1 MEGHPGLAR
10 SRDSVAQCPQ
20 GEAQEAPSNLK
31 ALIFDVDG
39 TLADTEEVHRRAFN
53 EAFGQLGLPW
63 NWSKPKYA
71 HLLLT
76 AGGKERLAAY
86 IDSLDLP
93 AAGRLELTGR
103 IDAIHRAKTEN
114 YTRMVLD
121 GEVALRDGVARLIG
135 EAARSR
141 VRLSIATTT
150 TFANVEAL
158 LRTGLGAAALDRF
171 AVIGAAGNA
180 ARKKPAADIYEYV
193 LRQLGAAPQEC
204 VAIEDSANGLRAAKA
219 AGLYTI
225 VTPSY
230 WTRTE
235 DFSEADLVLPSLGTA
250 LRPLM
255 PRAAA
260 LVGNTVLGIREIC
273 RQLDAIRECG

>member
-1 MEGHPGLAR
+1 MTNSAGSRVERRAR
-10 SRDSVAQCPQ
+10 GGPQ

-39 TLADTEEVHRRAFN
+39 TLADTEEAHRCAFN
-53 EAFGQLGLPW
+53 EAFQQLGLPW
-63 NWSKPKYA
+63 NWSKPTYA

-86 IDSLDLP
+86 IASLDLP

-141 VRLSIATTT
+141 VRLSIAT
-150 TFANVEAL
+150 
-158 LRTGLGAAALDRF
+158 
-171 AVIGAAGNA
+171 
-180 ARKKPAADIYEYV
+180 
-193 LRQLGAAPQEC
+193 
-204 VAIEDSANGLRAAKA
+204 
-219 AGLYTI
+219 
-225 VTPSY
+225 
-230 WTRTE
+230 
-235 DFSEADLVLPSLGTA
+235 
-250 LRPLM
+250 
-255 PRAAA
+255 
-260 LVGNTVLGIREIC
+260 
-273 RQLDAIRECG
+273 

>member
-1 MEGHPGLAR
+1 MTF
-10 SRDSVAQCPQ
+10 
-20 GEAQEAPSNLK
+20 K

-53 EAFGQLGLPW
+53 EAFQQLGLDW
-63 NWSKPKYA
+63 NWSRPKYA

-86 IDSLDLP
+86 IHSLALP
-93 AAGRLELTGR
+93 AAGRRELAAR
-103 IDAIHRAKTEN
+103 IDEIHRAKTEN
-114 YTRMVLD
+114 YTRMVLA
-121 GEVALRDGVARLIG
+121 GEVALRDGVARLI
-135 EAARSR
+135 EDATRSR
-141 VRLSIATTT
+141 VRLAIATTT
-150 TFANVEAL
+150 TLANVEAL
-158 LRTGLGAAALDRF
+158 LCTGLGPKALDRF
-171 AVIGAAGNA
+171 AVIGAAANA

-193 LRQLGAAPQEC
+193 LRQLDTSPQEC

-235 DFSEADLVLPSLGTA
+235 DFSAADLVLPSLGSA
-250 LRPLM
+250 ERPLM
-255 PRAAA
+255 PRAAG
-260 LVGNTVLGIREIC
+260 LVGNTLLGIREIS
-273 RQLDAIRECG
+273 RQLDALQECG

>member
-1 MEGHPGLAR
+1 MT
-10 SRDSVAQCPQ
+10 
-20 GEAQEAPSNLK
+20 LK

-39 TLADTEEVHRRAFN
+39 TLADTEEAHRCAFN
-53 EAFGQLGLPW
+53 EAFQQLGLPW

-71 HLLLT
+71 HLLQT

-93 AAGRLELTGR
+93 AACVPELMSQ
-103 IDAIHRAKTEN
+103 IEAIHRAKTLN
-114 YTRMVLD
+114 YTRMILA
-121 GEVALRDGVARLIG
+121 GGVALRDGVARLID
-135 EAARSR
+135 EAARAR

-150 TFANVEAL
+150 TLANVEAL
-158 LRTGLGAAALDRF
+158 LRTGLGPTALDRF

-193 LRQLGAAPQEC
+193 LRQLGASPQEC

-235 DFSEADLVLPSLGTA
+235 DFSDADLVLPSLGTA

-260 LVGNTVLGIREIC
+260 LVGNTMLGIREIC
-273 RQLDAIRECG
+273 RQLDALRECG

>member
-1 MEGHPGLAR
+1 VT
-10 SRDSVAQCPQ
+10 S
-20 GEAQEAPSNLK
+20 LK

-39 TLADTEEVHRRAFN
+39 TLADTEEAHRCAFN
-53 EAFGQLGLPW
+53 EAFRQLGLGW

-86 IDSLDLP
+86 IDFLPLP
-93 AAGRLELTGR
+93 AGARLGLTGR
-103 IDAIHRAKTEN
+103 IGAIHRAKTEN
-114 YTRMVLD
+114 YTRMVLA
-121 GEVALRDGVARLIG
+121 GAVALRDGVERLID

-141 VRLSIATTT
+141 IRLSIATTT

-158 LRTGLGAAALDRF
+158 LRTGLGPGALERF
-171 AVIGAAGNA
+171 AVIGAADNA

-193 LRQLGAAPQEC
+193 LRQLGASPREC
-204 VAIEDSANGLRAAKA
+204 VAIEDSANGLQAAKA

-225 VTPSY
+225 VTPNY

-235 DFSEADLVLPSLGTA
+235 DFSDADLVLPSLGTA
-250 LRPLM
+250 LRPL
-255 PRAAA
+255 PQRAAE
-260 LVGNTVLGIREIC
+260 LVGNTMLGIREIC
-273 RQLDAIRECG
+273 RQLDALRECG

>member
-1 MEGHPGLAR
+1 VTNSAGSRVERRAR
-10 SRDSVAQCPQ
+10 GGPQ
-20 GEAQEAPSNLK
+20 GEAQDAPSKFK

-39 TLADTEEVHRRAFN
+39 TLADTEEAHRCAFN
-53 EAFGQLGLPW
+53 EAFQQLGLPW

-93 AAGRLELTGR
+93 APGRLEFVSR
-103 IDAIHRAKTEN
+103 IEAIHRAKTLN
-114 YTRMVLD
+114 YTRMVLA
-121 GEVALRDGVARLIG
+121 GGVPLRDGVARLIDD
-135 EAARSR
+135 AARSR
-141 VRLSIATTT
+141 VRLGIATTT

-158 LRTGLGAAALDRF
+158 LRTGLGPKALDRF
-171 AVIGAAGNA
+171 AVVGAAGNA
-180 ARKKPAADIYEYV
+180 ARKKPAPDIYEYV
-193 LRQLGAAPQEC
+193 LRQLGASPQEC
-204 VAIEDSANGLRAAKA
+204 VAIEDSANGLRAAKT
-219 AGLYTI
+219 AGLCTI

-235 DFSEADLVLPSLGTA
+235 DFSDADLVLPSLGSA

-260 LVGNTVLGIREIC
+260 LVGNTMLGIREIC
-273 RQLDAIRECG
+273 RQLDALRECG